1 MADRVT
7 IYGTGVDYD
16 VHEIDE
22 TTYNRL
28 SEGGLDAID
37 YDELPD
43 SDRSSGCVPDGYV
56 STICINQEPIITLAE
71 PGEDPQT
78 PPITKY
84 SDYKSGYEEIGEY
97 TLTESG
103 RYYLIR
109 CLISRG
115 GWHFIDIK
123 SEFDPNK
130 LCLHLDRVRLSEQDP
145 DWESLIYHATY
156 SGESM
161 EFEETIS
168 KGEKWFIV
176 DNTGNIR
183 ELE

>member
-1 MADRVT
+1 MTDRLT
-7 IYGTGVDYD
+7 IFGTGVDYD

-22 TTYNRL
+22 QSYNRL
-28 SEGGLDAID
+28 LQGGLDAID

-56 STICINQEPIITLAE
+56 STICINEKPVITLGE
-71 PGEDPQT
+71 PGEEPQV
-78 PPITKY
+78 PPIAKY
-84 SDYKSGYEEIGEY
+84 SDYRPEYGDANEY
-97 TLTESG
+97 TLTETG

-130 LCLHLDRVRLSEQDP
+130 LCLHLERIRLSKLDP

-161 EFEETIS
+161 EFEETTS
-168 KGEKWFIV
+168 KGERWFLV
-176 DNTGNIR
+176 DDTGNVK